1 MAVDP
6 DSERRAVPTMQEA
19 TPAPRSGGGPQAP
32 ATAVS
37 IRDVARE
44 AGVSHQTVSRVV
56 NGHPRVKDSTR
67 ARVLEVIAEM
77 GYTPNRMARAL
88 AGGAVRSVTVLTSDT
103 SLYGAS
109 ATLKGIEE
117 AARAAD
123 FTVGISVLDIG
134 SAQRPT
140 DVAARVSRPG
150 EAVLVIAFDAP
161 GVRAWQALPAGFP
174 AAAAVERP
182 EDGRPGDRPQLW
194 LDDRTAAAQATRYL
208 LGLGHESVHYLAIPS
223 STTRIGQ
230 RTEGWRDALR
240 AAGKPLP
247 EPLDAGW
254 SPRSGYLIARSLL
267 ADPSVTAVLCG
278 NDDLALGVLRA
289 AREAGRD
296 VPGDL
301 SVVGFDDAPHAAY
314 AHPALTTVRLDFEGL
329 GRGCFGLLH
338 RLLEPDT
345 APALPLWA
353 EPELIVRE
361 SSGPAPSRRDRSP
374 DRP

>member
-1 MAVDP
+1 MIEGNPELLKKIVTAAGTVWPSIPTPNGDSVDNP
-6 DSERRAVPTMQEA
+6 TTGPYRRGAVPTMQEA

-32 ATAVS
+32 KTVS
-37 IRDVARE
+37 IRDVAKE

-56 NGHPRVKDSTR
+56 NGHPRVKESTR
-67 ARVLEVIAEM
+67 ARVLDVIAEM

-109 ATLKGIEE
+109 TTLKGIEE
-117 AARAAD
+117 AARAAG
-123 FTVGISVLDIG
+123 FAVGISVLDTD
-134 SAQRPT
+134 SAQQPA

-150 EAVLVIAFDAP
+150 EAVLVIAFDAA
-161 GVRAWQALPAGFP
+161 GVRAWQALPSGFP

-182 EDGRPGDRPQLW
+182 EDGGPGDRPQLW
-194 LDDRTAAAQATRYL
+194 LDDRAAAAQATRYL
-208 LGLGHESVHYLAIPS
+208 LGLGHETVHYLAIPS

-230 RTEGWRDALR
+230 RAEGWRDALR
-240 AAGKPLP
+240 AAGKPVP

-254 SPRSGYLIARSLL
+254 SPRSGYLVARSLL
-267 ADPSVTAVLCG
+267 VDPSVTAVLCG

-301 SVVGFDDAPHAAY
+301 SVVGFDDAPIPPTHT
-314 AHPALTTVRLDFEGL
+314 P
-329 GRGCFGLLH
+329 
-338 RLLEPDT
+338 P
-345 APALPLWA
+345 
-353 EPELIVRE
+353 
-361 SSGPAPSRRDRSP
+361 
-374 DRP
+374 

>member
-1 MAVDP
+1 
-6 DSERRAVPTMQEA
+6 MQEA

-32 ATAVS
+32 KAVS
-37 IRDVARE
+37 IWDIAKE
-44 AGVSHQTVSRVV
+44 AGVSHQTVSRVI
-56 NGHPRVKDSTR
+56 NGHPRVRESTR
-67 ARVLEVIAEM
+67 ARVLDVIAEM

-123 FTVGISVLDIG
+123 FTVGISVLDAG
-134 SAQRPT
+134 SAQEPADIVGRL
-140 DVAARVSRPG
+140 SRPG

-161 GVRAWQALPAGFP
+161 GVRALRALPTEFP
-174 AAAAVERP
+174 AAAVVERP
-182 EDGRPGDRPQLW
+182 EDGRPGDRPQVW
-194 LDDRTAAAQATRYL
+194 LDDRVAAAQATRYL
-208 LGLGHESVHYLAIPS
+208 LGLGHETVHYLAIPS

-230 RTEGWRDALR
+230 RAEGWRDALR
-240 AAGKPLP
+240 AAGKPLL

-254 SPRSGYLIARSLL
+254 SPRSGYLAARSLV

-278 NDDLALGVLRA
+278 NDDLALGVMRA

-296 VPGDL
+296 VPRDL
-301 SVVGFDDAPHAAY
+301 SVVGFDDAPQSAY
-314 AHPALTTVRLDFEGL
+314 VHPALTTVRLDFEGL
-329 GRGCFGLLH
+329 GRGAFGMLH
-338 RLLEPDT
+338 RLLEPET

-361 SSGPAPSRRDRSP
+361 SSGPAPSRRG
-374 DRP
+374 RPTG

>member
-1 MAVDP
+1 
-6 DSERRAVPTMQEA
+6 MQR
-19 TPAPRSGGGPQAP
+19 T
-32 ATAVS
+32 VS
-37 IRDVARE
+37 IRDVAKE

-56 NGHPRVKDSTR
+56 NGHPKVRESTR
-67 ARVLEVIAEM
+67 ARVLRVIAEL

-123 FTVGISVLDIG
+123 FAVGISVLDAG
-134 SAQRPT
+134 SAQQPA

-174 AAAAVERP
+174 AAAVVERP
-182 EDGRPGDRPQLW
+182 EDGGPGDRPELW
-194 LDDRTAAAQATRYL
+194 LDDRAAAAQATRYL
-208 LGLGHESVHYLAIPS
+208 LGLGHETVHYVAIPS
-223 STTRIGQ
+223 STTRTGQ
-230 RTEGWRDALR
+230 RTAGWRDALR

-254 SPRSGYLIARSLL
+254 SPRSGYLAARSLL
-267 ADPSVTAVLCG
+267 VDPSVTAVLCG

-289 AREAGRD
+289 AREVGRD

-301 SVVGFDDAPHAAY
+301 SVVGFDDAPHSAY

-361 SSGPAPSRRDRSP
+361 SSGPAPARRDGG
-374 DRP
+374 

>member
-1 MAVDP
+1 MHEV
-6 DSERRAVPTMQEA
+6 
-19 TPAPRSGGGPQAP
+19 TPAPRPAGGPQASK
-32 ATAVS
+32 AVS
-37 IRDVARE
+37 IRDVAKE

-56 NGHPRVKDSTR
+56 NGDPKVKVSTR
-67 ARVLEVIAEM
+67 ARVLDVIAEL

-117 AARAAD
+117 AARAAG
-123 FTVGISVLDIG
+123 FAVGISVLDAG
-134 SAQRPT
+134 SAQQPA
-140 DVAARVSRPG
+140 DVAARISRPG

-161 GVRAWQALPAGFP
+161 GVSAWQVLPAGFP

-182 EDGRPGDRPQLW
+182 EDGRPGDRPELW
-194 LDDRTAAAQATRYL
+194 LDDRVAAAQATRYL
-208 LGLGHESVHYLAIPS
+208 LGLGHETVHYLAIPS

-230 RTEGWRDALR
+230 RGEGWRDALR
-240 AAGKPLP
+240 VAGKPVP
-247 EPLDAGW
+247 EPLAAGW
-254 SPRSGYLIARSLL
+254 SPRSGYLVARSLL
-267 ADPSVTAVLCG
+267 VDPSVTAVLCG

-301 SVVGFDDAPHAAY
+301 SVVGFDDAPHSAY

-361 SSGPAPSRRDRSP
+361 SSGPAPSRRDRS
-374 DRP
+374 